1 MAVMTLASLV
11 FALAESVPLLF
22 AGRVLQGLAIGGFL
36 GVGSAFVVDH
46 ARRGSKA
53 LAAALAGVFFRLG
66 FGLGPGIAGITAEY
80 AADPRHLIFEIH
92 IALMVVGMVA
102 IATASETLMRRQ
114 RGEPFR
120 IRIGVPRG
128 QALGFLTFVAP
139 AAFMMSFIE
148 GTVLSVVPIFV
159 VETLGVENLAVVGA
173 IGFLVLAVG
182 GVAPFVA
189 RNLDPRRSVIIGVA
203 LSAALSFLIVASSRL
218 DAVGLVV
225 FAAGAIGFVNGFIL
239 YGGTVIAG
247 TIVPIQERGKLMSLV
262 YTFAYAGTVP
272 TVALGYLADAIG
284 LTGSLLVFSI
294 AATAIAIFVLAV
306 GRRLFREVVP
316 FVEPIVVVPPPGA
329 AAARSGS

>member
-1 MAVMTLASLV
+1 M
-11 FALAESVPLLF
+11 
-22 AGRVLQGLAIGGFL
+22 
-36 GVGSAFVVDH
+36 
-46 ARRGSKA
+46 
-53 LAAALAGVFFRLG
+53 
-66 FGLGPGIAGITAEY
+66 
-80 AADPRHLIFEIH
+80 
-92 IALMVVGMVA
+92 
-102 IATASETLMRRQ
+102 
-114 RGEPFR
+114 
-120 IRIGVPRG
+120 
-128 QALGFLTFVAP
+128 
-139 AAFMMSFIE
+139 
-148 GTVLSVVPIFV
+148 VPIFV
-159 VETLGVENLAVVGA
+159 VETLGVDNLAVVGA

-189 RNLDPRRSVIIGVA
+189 RNLEPRRSVIFGVA
-203 LSAALSFLIVASSRL
+203 CSAALSFLIVASSQL

-225 FAAGAIGFVNGFIL
+225 FAAGAIGFINGFIL

-294 AATAIAIFVLAV
+294 AATAIAIFVLVV